1 MALDVIQE
9 APKPSA
15 PSGTIEITDKA
26 AVAISK
32 YLKANDAPEGA
43 GLRIGLRGG
52 GCSGLS
58 YHLDVEANPR
68 PTDHVIQTSAGPSV
82 YVDPKS
88 LIYLQGSVL
97 DYVTGLMESGFKF
110 LNPKAGKAC
119 GCGESFSPL

>member
-1 MALDVIQE
+1 MALDIIQE
-9 APKPSA
+9 TKPSSA
-15 PSGTIEITDKA
+15 TGTIEITDKA
-26 AVAISK
+26 SAAISK

-58 YHLDVEANPR
+58 YHLDVEAHPR
-68 PTDHVIQTSAGPSV
+68 PTDHVIQTSAGPNV

-97 DYVTGLMESGFKF
+97 DYVSGLMESGFKF